1 MTTNNN
7 ATNDWQ
13 EDKQGS
19 LGPKIELKRII
30 NRALN
35 YWYLIVLS
43 LMIALSIAFV
53 RNRYAT
59 RVYPVTASII
69 IRESQETSEA
79 KLLYSNSILSNYRN
93 YLNEPYI
100 LKSFPLIET
109 TLEDLNFVVS
119 FYKEGNVLTSDVY
132 DFVPLEAYVI
142 NENGRKSASYSFT
155 IVDENSYTI
164 GGRNEN
170 GSAAMTYHFND
181 TISYDGITLLARLK
195 TDREYKRFY
204 GDPFVFSYQQPN
216 AISNQYVSG
225 LKVSWAEEGAGIMNL
240 SIEGASPQKNIDF
253 LRGLISNYQEYDLDK
268 KSRTATG
275 AIQFIDQQLVAYSDS
290 LKKVELKLEV
300 FKSNNVFTDLSSEA
314 NRLYSKLSVLE
325 KEKSEIIIQRNY
337 YQYLEE
343 YISNSDPMDQ
353 AILPSSVG
361 ISDGILTGL
370 VSKMIDLQLEI
381 KLYMRNER
389 GDNPLIAEKINRI
402 KNLRKDIA
410 ALMLNQQ
417 SAEKLRLNYYDDQ
430 VKLLEKQINSL
441 PDAERRLVGIQR
453 NYSLLEN
460 LYLYLLQKRAEV
472 SISKASTTSDIVVVN
487 PPKREGGFTSPKIEQ
502 NYFIAVGLGLALPF
516 IIFVLLELGNT
527 RVQSREDVEQIC
539 TIPFIGGVGHKQ
551 SDDNLVVQRRPKSA
565 VSESFRSLRS
575 NLNYFT
581 GNEDHKVFMVTSSVS
596 GEGKTF
602 TSLNLATV
610 LALSNKKTLIIG
622 ADMRKP
628 RIFSDLGLTND
639 VGLSSYLSGL
649 APLEEAVQKTNIDNL
664 YMMSGGPVPPNPA
677 ELLLRPIM
685 DKMMEELKLKF
696 DFIILDTP
704 PVALVTD
711 AFVLSK
717 YADHSLFLV
726 RQNYTPRMVLHTI
739 QDYYQDNRIQNISIL
754 LNDIYKSGLGYGYGY
769 GYGYSYGYGYGYGY
783 GNGYGYYDEG
793 ENHKEKPGFLAKL
806 FKRT

>member
-1 MTTNNN
+1 MAVDNSVS
-7 ATNDWQ
+7 NDWM
-13 EDKQGS
+13 EKPGS
-19 LGPKIELKRII
+19 LGPKIEFKRII

-43 LMIALSIAFV
+43 LIIAWSVAFL

-59 RVYPVTASII
+59 RIYPVTASII

-100 LKSFPLIET
+100 LKSFPLIES

-132 DFVPLEAYVI
+132 DFVPLQAYVI
-142 NENGRKSASYSFT
+142 NKNGHNSARYTFT
-155 IVDENSYTI
+155 IIDEKSYAI
-164 GGRNEN
+164 GEMNKEADIASNYNFG
-170 GSAAMTYHFND
+170 D
-181 TISYDGITLLARLK
+181 TVSHDGIKILVHLNK
-195 TDREYKRFY
+195 DKEYERFY
-204 GDPFVFSYQQPN
+204 GDPFVFTFQPAS
-216 AISNQYVSG
+216 AIANQYVSG
-225 LKVSWAEEGAGIMNL
+225 LKVSWAEEGAGVMNL

-253 LRGLISNYQEYDLDK
+253 LKGLISNYQEYDLNK
-268 KSRTATG
+268 KSQTATG
-275 AIQFIDQQLVAYSDS
+275 AIQFIDEQLIAYSDS

-300 FKSNNVFTDLSSEA
+300 FKSNNVFTDLSAEA
-314 NRLYSKLSVLE
+314 NRLYSKLSELE
-325 KEKSEIIIQRNY
+325 KERSEIIIQRNY

-343 YISNSDPMDQ
+343 YINNSDPMDQ

-361 ISDGILTGL
+361 INDGILTGL
-370 VSKMIDLQLEI
+370 VSQMINLQLEI
-381 KLYMRNER
+381 KLYTRNEK
-389 GDNPLIAEKINRI
+389 GNNPLILEKIERI
-402 KNLRKDIA
+402 KDLRKDIA
-410 ALMLNQQ
+410 ALMQNQQ
-417 SAEKLRLNYYDDQ
+417 SAEKLRLKFYDDQ
-430 VKLLEKQINSL
+430 VKLLEKQINNL

-472 SISKASTTSDIVVVN
+472 SISKASTTTDIVVVN
-487 PPKREGGFTSPKIEQ
+487 PPKREGGYTSPKIGQ
-502 NYFIAVGLGLALPF
+502 NYFIAVVAGLAIPF
-516 IIFVLLELGNT
+516 AIFILLELGNT
-527 RVQSREDVEQIC
+527 RIQSREDVEQIC
-539 TIPFIGGVGHKQ
+539 TIPFIGGIGHKQ

-581 GNEDHKVFMVTSSVS
+581 GNEDHRVFMVTSSIS

-628 RIFSDLGLTND
+628 RIFSDLGLTNE

-649 APLEEAVQKTNIDNL
+649 VPLEEVIQKTNIDNL
-664 YMMSGGPVPPNPA
+664 FMISGGPVPPNPA
-677 ELLLRPIM
+677 ELLLRPVM
-685 DKMMEELKLKF
+685 DEMIEQLRKDF
-696 DFIILDTP
+696 DFVILDTP

-717 YADHSLFLV
+717 FADHSLFLV

-793 ENHKEKPGFLAKL
+793 EKHKEKPGFLAKL

>member
-1 MTTNNN
+1 MSIATTH
-7 ATNDWQ
+7 NDWTD
-13 EDKQGS
+13 ERPGS

-35 YWYLIVLS
+35 FWYLILLS
-43 LMIALSIAFV
+43 LLIALSIAFV

-79 KLLYSNSILSNYRN
+79 KLLYSNSMLSSYRN

-100 LKSFPLIET
+100 LKSFPLIES
-109 TLEDLNFVVS
+109 TLEDLNFVVA

-132 DFVPLEAYVI
+132 DFVPLEAFAI
-142 NENGRKSASYSFT
+142 NSNERKSARYTFT
-155 IVDENSYTI
+155 IVDEASYSI
-164 GGRNEN
+164 GEVD
-170 GSAAMTYHFND
+170 SKVFNFGD
-181 TISYDGITLLARLK
+181 TVTYDGLTFLARLK
-195 TDREYKRFY
+195 ADREYKRFL
-204 GDPFVFSYQQPN
+204 GDPFVFSFQPAS
-216 AISNQYVSG
+216 AIANQYVSG
-225 LKVSWAEEGAGIMNL
+225 LQVTWAEEGAGVMNL

-253 LRGLISNYQEYDLDK
+253 LKGLIKNYQEYDLNK
-268 KSRTATG
+268 KSQTATG

-314 NRLYSKLSVLE
+314 NRLYSKLSELE
-325 KEKSEIIIQRNY
+325 REKSEIIIQRNY

-343 YISNSDPMDQ
+343 YINKSDPMEQ

-361 ISDGILTGL
+361 INDGILSGL

-389 GDNPLIAEKINRI
+389 SNNPLIAEKIQRI
-402 KNLRKDIA
+402 KDLRSDIS

-417 SAEKLRLNYYDDQ
+417 SAEKLRLKYYDDQ
-430 VKLLEKQINSL
+430 VTLLEKQINSL

-502 NYFIAVGLGLALPF
+502 NYFFAAVAGLALPF
-516 IIFVLLELGNT
+516 AIFILLELGNT

-551 SDDNLVVQRRPKSA
+551 SDDNLVVQKRPKSA

-575 NLNYFT
+575 NLNYFS
-581 GNEDHKVFMVTSSVS
+581 GNEDHKVFMVTSSIS

-639 VGLSSYLSGL
+639 VGLSSYLSGI
-649 APLEEAVQKTNIDNL
+649 APLEEAVQKTNIENL
-664 YMMSGGPVPPNPA
+664 YMISGGPVPPNPA
-677 ELLLRPIM
+677 ELMLRPLM
-685 DKMMEELKLKF
+685 DKMMEELRLEF

-739 QDYYQDNRIQNISIL
+739 QDYYQDNRIKNISIL

-783 GNGYGYYDEG
+783 GNGYGYYEEG
-793 ENHKEKPGFLAKL
+793 GKKSDKPGLLAKL
-806 FKRT
+806 FRRT